1 MNNKDRIKFFQEE
14 LSKSIDIVYDTGYYP
29 QILKPLSIQ
38 DKDLIKHLDKLE
50 YKKFDEDWIVKIESF
65 FPSLNQ
71 IISNIRNTL
80 KYEEEILPVERTR
93 RTSNESVRHIL
104 RNTKY
109 IKDINEDDEVYP
121 SKVLNTVSEIDY
133 GIYEN
138 RLIMTLID
146 RLYHYLLKRI
156 EAIHTHIHGY
166 KQTKFNL
173 ENEFKL
179 GNSVYTLNFQLNAK
193 ETFDSGEVDLHN
205 KRILERT
212 EAAFKVVSRMFH
224 SDFMR
229 IMSRYKKVVPP
240 ILKTQMI
247 QKNADFRNAYTLW
260 LYLDRLNV
268 LDFTLQLQESSK
280 ALDDSSI
287 DDIDKGLMALFT
299 SVFVHS
305 DMGISLLDS
314 KDVSFQ
320 SLTPLKSDAETY
332 IERINVTIPE
342 MVLEANLA
350 TEYHLEKAKQLMSRK
365 ELANLVI
372 DNKPENTNYL
382 KQVLLDQYSIADQ
395 IFNAYLKL
403 NQDDDVFSQLLTYKH
418 PVKKYEEALNRYLMT
433 KAARQ
438 VKEKLFT
445 EAVILEDKWI
455 KLLTEL
461 QEEAIESIIKSGEK
475 HDETIIQNMQKEVNK
490 TLKTL
495 EKAETE
501 KTKKTL
507 QDQRIKNN
515 KSVKDIQE
523 KYQAE
528 IKTYREIQ
536 NKRMKAEKE
545 KIALKLLQEK
555 QRIKER
561 EAQKRKLE
569 REKQIK
575 EKQLKLK
582 KLKEAQQKLKQN
594 IKSNVTKTLTDYKNK
609 K

>member
-1 MNNKDRIKFFQEE
+1 MNNKDKIKRFQETVMSRVADVYKQLVFPE
-14 LSKSIDIVYDTGYYP
+14 IFIEATNQNKNIRNQIDKT
-29 QILKPLSIQ
+29 
-38 DKDLIKHLDKLE
+38 E

-71 IISNIRNTL
+71 IINNIRNTL

-121 SKVLNTVSEIDY
+121 SKVLNTVSELDY

-166 KQTKFNL
+166 KQTNFNL

-193 ETFDSGEVDLHN
+193 ETFDSAEMDLHN

-229 IMSRYKKVVPP
+229 IMSRYKKVVLP

-280 ALDDSSI
+280 ILDDSSI

-305 DMGISLLDS
+305 DMGISLLD
-314 KDVSFQ
+314 
-320 SLTPLKSDAETY
+320 
-332 IERINVTIPE
+332 R
-342 MVLEANLA
+342 
-350 TEYHLEKAKQLMSRK
+350 
-365 ELANLVI
+365 
-372 DNKPENTNYL
+372 
-382 KQVLLDQYSIADQ
+382 
-395 IFNAYLKL
+395 
-403 NQDDDVFSQLLTYKH
+403 
-418 PVKKYEEALNRYLMT
+418 
-433 KAARQ
+433 
-438 VKEKLFT
+438 
-445 EAVILEDKWI
+445 
-455 KLLTEL
+455 
-461 QEEAIESIIKSGEK
+461 
-475 HDETIIQNMQKEVNK
+475 
-490 TLKTL
+490 
-495 EKAETE
+495 
-501 KTKKTL
+501 
-507 QDQRIKNN
+507 
-515 KSVKDIQE
+515 KSV
-523 KYQAE
+523 
-528 IKTYREIQ
+528 
-536 NKRMKAEKE
+536 
-545 KIALKLLQEK
+545 
-555 QRIKER
+555 
-561 EAQKRKLE
+561 
-569 REKQIK
+569 
-575 EKQLKLK
+575 
-582 KLKEAQQKLKQN
+582 
-594 IKSNVTKTLTDYKNK
+594 V
-609 K
+609 

>member
-1 MNNKDRIKFFQEE
+1 M
-14 LSKSIDIVYDTGYYP
+14 
-29 QILKPLSIQ
+29 
-38 DKDLIKHLDKLE
+38 
-50 YKKFDEDWIVKIESF
+50 
-65 FPSLNQ
+65 
-71 IISNIRNTL
+71 
-80 KYEEEILPVERTR
+80 
-93 RTSNESVRHIL
+93 
-104 RNTKY
+104 
-109 IKDINEDDEVYP
+109 
-121 SKVLNTVSEIDY
+121 
-133 GIYEN
+133 
-138 RLIMTLID
+138 
-146 RLYHYLLKRI
+146 
-156 EAIHTHIHGY
+156 
-166 KQTKFNL
+166 
-173 ENEFKL
+173 
-179 GNSVYTLNFQLNAK
+179 
-193 ETFDSGEVDLHN
+193 
-205 KRILERT
+205 
-212 EAAFKVVSRMFH
+212 
-224 SDFMR
+224 
-229 IMSRYKKVVPP
+229 
-240 ILKTQMI
+240 
-247 QKNADFRNAYTLW
+247 
-260 LYLDRLNV
+260 NV